1 LSDHYGL
8 DFKDG
13 AKLFRAEVFGD
24 WYRDPWAWPEI
35 AWAGDHPDRI
45 PIDELIEKTREGI
58 TPRIAPEFR
67 PLNIP
72 KSLLGHRPA
81 VVMSTD
87 ARLLYLAAIGPSM
100 ARLQSDLPE
109 WVYGWRFRPP
119 QGLARNQQ
127 EWQSYVTATNSVRQD
142 EWVLQADISS
152 FFSSIPADRLV
163 QEIFERL
170 GNTALAT
177 VTSSIINA
185 HDSLSA
191 HSGLPQRSWGSAIL
205 ANMYL
210 RPIDDTISQRIRRSS
225 ISGASRWMDDILVF
239 GAAGDLYSLNLDLLD
254 RVRQAGLELNA
265 SKSHLR
271 PSEAFLQEFQMTV
284 IQEVPQT
291 IEPRMTSGAGPP
303 RTHVDMEWLL
313 AREEEVLADPGKY
326 DRSVVRFVLRS
337 LRDNSA
343 FDSHEK
349 WRGLVPQLPHLV
361 DYIGRYLRD
370 AAHYPFCT
378 LQWGALQD
386 WFSEFVVTPWATLP
400 WVRAQLGL
408 IFDSA
413 HTESSNMKEVY
424 REWLE
429 SSDDLQ
435 LIAVAAQR
443 LGVVDPGM
451 VRDII
456 RGRLD
461 HVASPLIL
469 RVLGLGL
476 LAVDEERALVESVL
490 RRDPRNTLLCKMF
503 DDRGYRAPPVPGDF
517 DWPT

>member
-1 LSDHYGL
+1 MSGHYGL
-8 DFKDG
+8 DFKEG
-13 AKLFRAEVFGD
+13 ARLFRAEVFGD
-24 WYRDPWAWPEI
+24 WYRDPWSWPEI
-35 AWAGDHPDRI
+35 AWVANNPDRV
-45 PIDELIEKTREGI
+45 PIDELVEKTRDGI
-58 TPRIAPEFR
+58 VPRIAPEFR

-87 ARLLYLAAIGPSM
+87 ARLLYLAAIGPGM
-100 ARLQSDLPE
+100 ERLQSDLPE
-109 WVYGWRFRPP
+109 WVFGWRFRSP
-119 QGLARNQQ
+119 QGLVNNQA
-127 EWQSYVTATNSVRQD
+127 EWQSYVTAASSVQLSD
-142 EWVLQADISS
+142 WVLQADITS
-152 FFSSIPADRLV
+152 FFASIPADRLV

-177 VTSSIINA
+177 ITSSIINA
-185 HDSLSA
+185 HDNLSA
-191 HSGLPQRSWGSAIL
+191 HSGLPQRSWGSALL

-210 RPIDDTISQRIRRSS
+210 RPIDDAVNQRLRRSG

-254 RVRQAGLELNA
+254 RARQAGLELNT
-265 SKSHLR
+265 SKSYLR
-271 PSEAFLQEFQMTV
+271 PAEDFLRDFQMTV
-284 IQEVPQT
+284 IREVPR
-291 IEPRMTSGAGPP
+291 IVEPRMASGPGPS
-303 RTHVDMEWLL
+303 RSHVDMDWLL
-313 AREEEVLADPGKY
+313 SREEEILDDPSKY

-349 WRGLVPQLPHLV
+349 WRALVPQLPHLV

-370 AAHYPFCT
+370 AAHYPGCT
-378 LQWGALQD
+378 LQWGDLQD
-386 WFSEFVVTPWATLP
+386 WFSEFVSTPWATLP
-400 WVRAQLGL
+400 WVRAQIGL
-408 IFDSA
+408 IFDSV
-413 HTESSNMKEVY
+413 HTDSPNMKDIY
-424 REWLE
+424 RDWLE

-443 LGVVDPGM
+443 LGMVDPSM

-461 HVASPLIL
+461 HVTSPLIL

-476 LAVDEERALVESVL
+476 LAVDEESMMVESVL
-490 RRDPRNTLLCKMF
+490 KRDPRNILLCKMF
-503 DDRGYRAPPVPGDF
+503 DDRGYRAPPVAGDF